1 LGLSRAHV
9 ALLVPAFAVTF
20 AIGAP
25 VLQVLFGH
33 GRRRTLLLIGL
44 LLMAAGL
51 LGCAAAPAYP
61 LLIAARVLTGFGAA
75 LVSPMVS
82 ALGVALVPTER
93 QGHALAV
100 VFLGMTMA
108 SVVAFPWRRGALPRW
123 AGAPCSAPLRCLLYW
138 LRSWWPF

>member
-1 LGLSRAHV
+1 
-9 ALLVPAFAVTF
+9 
-20 AIGAP
+20 
-25 VLQVLFGH
+25 
-33 GRRRTLLLIGL
+33 
-44 LLMAAGL
+44 
-51 LGCAAAPAYP
+51 

-108 SVVAFPWRRGALPRW
+108 SVVGVPMASWCAATLGWRAMFGAI
-123 AGAPCSAPLRCLLYW
+123 ALLAVLAAILVAVLIDDASHGQAVQVRHILSRYSPIC
-138 LRSWWPF
+138 RQPVA